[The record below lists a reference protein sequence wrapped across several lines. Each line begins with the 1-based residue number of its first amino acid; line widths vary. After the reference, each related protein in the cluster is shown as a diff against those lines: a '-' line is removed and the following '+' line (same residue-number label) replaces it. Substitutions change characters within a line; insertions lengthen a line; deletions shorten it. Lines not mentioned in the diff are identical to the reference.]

1 MNVPVVFIVFNRPEK
16 ALRTLRSI
24 ALVKPTRLFVI
35 GDGPRRDNEEDIE
48 KCAATRAIF
57 DNVDWDCRLTKNYSE
72 VNLGCGIRISS
83 GITWVFEQVDR
94 AIIIEDDCLPHPT
107 FFRFCEEL
115 LEKYANDERIMH
127 ITGRKACAKLPE
139 INYDY
144 YFSHALDCWGWAT
157 WARAWKH
164 FDMGIRT
171 WPTLRNTPWLQEI
184 IGHRKMVHFL
194 NDAFDRTYARRR
206 QPTYWGPQWTY
217 SVWSQNGLTIR
228 PTINLVKYCGFED
241 HRGNG
246 FWARPQDYDFPV
258 EPMRFPMQ
266 HPPSIEQNTE
276 ADLVSYDAFFVSRLK
291 KSLGYHLT
299 SDGIRDVTRRFYNVL
314 ARRLRCGLR
323 SNKVSSFF

>member
-1 MNVPVVFIVFNRPEK
+1 MDAPVVLIVFNRPEK
-16 ALRTLRSI
+16 ASRALRSI
-24 ALVKPTRLFVI
+24 AVVKPTKLFVI
-35 GDGPRRDNEEDIE
+35 ADGPRRDNEDDIE

-57 DNVDWDCRLTKNYSE
+57 DNIDWDCTVFRNFSD
-72 VNLGCGIRISS
+72 VNLGCGIRIST

-115 LEKYANDERIMH
+115 LEKYASDDRIMH

-164 FDMGIRT
+164 FGMEIRT
-171 WPTLRNTPWLQEI
+171 WPRLRNTSWLHKV
-184 IGHRKMVHFL
+184 IGHPKMVRFL
-194 NDAFDRTYARRR
+194 NGAFDDAYARRS

-217 SVWSQNGLTIR
+217 SVWSRNGLSIR
-228 PTINLVKYCGFED
+228 PTINLVKYFGFED

-246 FWARPQDYDFPV
+246 FWARPKDYDFPV
-258 EPMRFPMQ
+258 EAMHFPIE
-266 HPPSIEQNTE
+266 HPPTVVRNTN
-276 ADLVSYDAFFVSRLK
+276 ADMKSYDAFFASRFKRELRQHF
-291 KSLGYHLT
+291 SPT
-299 SDGIRDVTRRFYNVL
+299 GIYKPMRRICRAFAIKL
-314 ARRLRCGLR
+314 FSGLPTG
-323 SNKVSSFF
+323 